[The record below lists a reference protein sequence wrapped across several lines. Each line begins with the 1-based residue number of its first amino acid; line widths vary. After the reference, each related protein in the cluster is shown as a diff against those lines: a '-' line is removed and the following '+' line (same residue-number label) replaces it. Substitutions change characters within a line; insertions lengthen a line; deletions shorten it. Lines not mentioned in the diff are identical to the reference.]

1 MKSRHAREL
10 VMSVKCSFFEMVQN
24 AFFFQSNTYIF
35 QAEIRIFR
43 LEYHGEGCC
52 SQPEVVAMRIFG
64 SVTDYEQFYQ
74 TVNN

>member
-10 VMSVKCSFFEMVQN
+10 VMSVKCSLFEMVQN

-43 LEYHGEGCC
+43 LEYRGEDCC
-52 SQPEVVAMRIFG
+52 SKPEVVSMRIFG
-64 SVTDYEQFYQ
+64 SVTDYKQFAQ
-74 TVNN
+74 AVN